1 MSQSDYIKY
10 KKLSNQLL
18 HVKKMNAV
26 LDSQDYTNYK
36 EYYLESNIS
45 NTKTTLNKLNIE
57 GYTTVF
63 DMNKKIENCPTYK
76 YRVCNNTNLN
86 YNRVSVTDHRTEA
99 YEINNYPIKKI
110 I

>member
-1 MSQSDYIKY
+1 MSQSDYIRY

-18 HVKKMNAV
+18 HVKQWNPV
-26 LDSQDYTNYK
+26 LDAQDYINYK

-57 GYTTVF
+57 GYSTVF
-63 DMNKKIENCPTYK
+63 NMNKNISNCPTYIYK
-76 YRVCNNTNLN
+76 VCKNTDKNA
-86 YNRVSVTDHRTEA
+86 NRVSVIDHRTEA
-99 YEINNYPIKKI
+99 YEVNIYPIKKI

>member
-1 MSQSDYIKY
+1 MSQSDYIRY

-18 HVKKMNAV
+18 HVKKWNAV
-26 LDSQDYTNYK
+26 LDAQDYTNYK

-45 NTKTTLNKLNIE
+45 NTKPTLNKLNIE

-63 DMNKKIENCPTYK
+63 GMNKDISNCPTYI
-76 YRVCNNTNLN
+76 YNVCKNTHLN
-86 YNRVSVTDHRTEA
+86 ANRVLVTDHRTGA